1 MEYMED
7 IASDL
12 SVFHRIDPDDIPDL
26 TAERFFSFALRLV
39 AYKGAIRHTAQNE
52 KESTSSRHNDAPK
65 RTTRDVRTSSSETK
79 QYADIQENQEL
90 AVYFE
95 RGEG

>member
-1 MEYMED
+1 MED

-26 TAERFFSFALRLV
+26 TAERFFSFAMRLV
-39 AYKGAIRHTAQNE
+39 AYKGAIRYSAQNE
-52 KESTSSRHNDAPK
+52 KENASPRHNDAPK
-65 RTTRDVRTSSSETK
+65 RTTRDVRTSSTGQSS
-79 QYADIQENQEL
+79 YSDIQDNQEL